1 MLQTCKTGKST
12 FRGACTTV
20 LLALFKVPKWGDEI
34 QYSLMIL
41 SKRTKKD
48 KTNPHKSIFLSTHQ
62 IGNNP
67 ANKIHLV
74 KNTGSIQLKLWYF
87 IR

>member
-1 MLQTCKTGKST
+1 MLQTCRTGKST

-20 LLALFKVPKWGDEI
+20 LLALVKVPKWGDEI

-41 SKRTKKD
+41 SKRKKKD
-48 KTNPHKSIFLSTHQ
+48 KTNPHKQFLSTHQ
-62 IGNNP
+62 IGNP

-74 KNTGSIQLKLWYF
+74 MNTGSIQLKLWYF